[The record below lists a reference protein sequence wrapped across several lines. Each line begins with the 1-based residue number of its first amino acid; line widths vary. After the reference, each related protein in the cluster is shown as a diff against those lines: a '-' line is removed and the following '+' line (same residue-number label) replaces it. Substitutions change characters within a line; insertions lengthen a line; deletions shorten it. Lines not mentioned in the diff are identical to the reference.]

1 MTNVQY
7 VTDEKGTPVAIQ
19 IPIQDWK
26 LILADLESYDGDSET
41 AQILADAEL
50 LASMMRGKGQVK
62 QRQGKPLSE
71 VAI

>member
-26 LILADLESYDGDSET
+26 LILADLEPYDGDSET
-41 AQILADAEL
+41 AKILADAEL
-50 LASMMRGKGQVK
+50 FASMMRGKGQVK

>member
-26 LILADLESYDGDSET
+26 LILADLEPYDGDSET
-41 AQILADAEL
+41 AKILADAEL